1 MDPNRKTLVKRV
13 AATAVIGGS
22 LSLVGMAAASP
33 ASAATTASASH
44 ASVLTNV
51 TPAQPGVYDPPTV
64 NCGCNG
70 GNCSC

>member
-22 LSLVGMAAASP
+22 LSLMGMAAASP
-33 ASAATTASASH
+33 ASAATIASSSH
-44 ASVLTNV
+44 SSVLTNI
-51 TPAQPGVYDPPTV
+51 TPAQPGVYVPP
-64 NCGCNG
+64 NCGCYG